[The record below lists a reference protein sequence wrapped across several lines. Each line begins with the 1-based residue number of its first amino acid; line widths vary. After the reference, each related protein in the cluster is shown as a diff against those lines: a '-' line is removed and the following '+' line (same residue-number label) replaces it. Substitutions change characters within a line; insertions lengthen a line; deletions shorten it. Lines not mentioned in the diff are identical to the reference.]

1 MNTCPCFTDLPVTKK
16 SYASCDKNACGKS
29 PYMKPVGEFTKN
41 FDLKC
46 DELSGTSDS
55 LVFDPARFK
64 LKPNVPMGQLVTF
77 TVDVKFPG
85 SNLVGGNHLSNVPVY
100 ANVQF
105 GRLNSESDSTFGSS
119 NPGQLY
125 DLQLIYNQYVS
136 NSVGSYAFLS
146 KAGASLFVKK
156 GTQIFAGVLPA

>member
-100 ANVQF
+100 ANVQC
-105 GRLNSESDSTFGSS
+105 
-119 NPGQLY
+119 
-125 DLQLIYNQYVS
+125 V
-136 NSVGSYAFLS
+136 VGFPLWT
-146 KAGASLFVKK
+146 GFVRPSL
-156 GTQIFAGVLPA
+156 